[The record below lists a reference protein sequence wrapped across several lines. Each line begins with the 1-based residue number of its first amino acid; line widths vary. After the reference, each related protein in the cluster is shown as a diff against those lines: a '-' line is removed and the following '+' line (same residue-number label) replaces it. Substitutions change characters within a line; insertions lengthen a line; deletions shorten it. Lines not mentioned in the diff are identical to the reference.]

1 MTPGGSLPRQTQL
14 THKRAGGRGRV
25 NPGPGLPCLLPLS
38 PQHLSSGCA
47 QRWLST
53 TQGSTGRRAVTLD
66 DFFLFCVSYIIQF
79 HILTGSAITTATSS
93 PKSENGKTATAAAK
107 GEALMCSRNKKLH
120 NFSFIFLKLMADAK
134 AHCWR
139 TETLFFFMPQTKTLN
154 LSDKSDKGSSIIN
167 CTHTRKNPLCCIN
180 ILLHRVQKYF
190 HFFGWFQRL
199 ERLRSHGRGG
209 VRQGTPERGK

>member
-1 MTPGGSLPRQTQL
+1 MADSTHTQEGRRERPCEPRPRPALP
-14 THKRAGGRGRV
+14 
-25 NPGPGLPCLLPLS
+25 PPLS

-47 QRWLST
+47 QQWPST

-66 DFFLFCVSYIIQF
+66 DFFLFCISYIIQF

-107 GEALMCSRNKKLH
+107 GKALMCSRNKKLH

-154 LSDKSDKGSSIIN
+154 LSDKADKVSSIIN
-167 CTHTRKNPLCCIN
+167 CTHTRSFQFSS
-180 ILLHRVQKYF
+180 VQF
-190 HFFGWFQRL
+190 
-199 ERLRSHGRGG
+199 SHSHI
-209 VRQGTPERGK
+209 

>member
-1 MTPGGSLPRQTQL
+1 MNR
-14 THKRAGGRGRV
+14 
-25 NPGPGLPCLLPLS
+25 GPGLPCLLPLS
-38 PQHLSSGCA
+38 PSTCPLAAPSDARLQLKEA
-47 QRWLST
+47 QVGEQLLWMI
-53 TQGSTGRRAVTLD
+53 
-66 DFFLFCVSYIIQF
+66 FFLFCVSYIIQF

-154 LSDKSDKGSSIIN
+154 LSDKADKVSSIIN

-190 HFFGWFQRL
+190 HFFGWFQSL
-199 ERLRSHGRGG
+199 ERLRSHGGG
-209 VRQGTPERGK
+209 GMCQGTLGRGKQSEQRKDFLNGCWPI